1 MKRVAQEVR
10 QKLAQAVWEA
20 REGAPLPGNLFQT
33 PLRAAR
39 DPEVEA
45 VLGVYRAAHSLGFQ
59 LPRVVE
65 AEEQDDREGL
75 RWSPQERSSSSSSC
89 SSSSGSTSSSSC
101 SSSDSS
107 CPSTPEDLKHDERC
121 ESETQEGI
129 HGEEGGVSQCHSR
142 DICPMVVE
150 KEKEEKVTTSSEEAP
165 GEAGDDGGVEG
176 EDEQGEALVEPG
188 GAAVRLPPR
197 LTVQMIPG
205 WILHGRK
212 KKRNSRMKPDP
223 GMQLVARNEFK
234 AYQSK
239 LVRRRNT

>member
-1 MKRVAQEVR
+1 M
-10 QKLAQAVWEA
+10 WEA
-20 REGAPLPGNLFQT
+20 REGAPLPWNLFQT

-45 VLGVYRAAHSLGFQ
+45 VLGVHRIAYSLGLQ
-59 LPRVVE
+59 LPRVVG

-75 RWSPQERSSSSSSC
+75 RRSPQEISSSSSSC
-89 SSSSGSTSSSSC
+89 SSSSGSTSSSSS

-107 CPSTPEDLKHDERC
+107 CLSTPEDLKHDERC

-129 HGEEGGVSQCHSR
+129 QGDEGGVSQCHSR

-150 KEKEEKVTTSSEEAP
+150 EEKVATRSEDAP
-165 GEAGDDGGVEG
+165 GGAGGDGGVDG
-176 EDEQGEALVEPG
+176 EDEQGEAQVEPSG
-188 GAAVRLPPR
+188 VAVRLPPR

>member
-1 MKRVAQEVR
+1 MAQEAR
-10 QKLAQAVWEA
+10 HKLAQAVWEA
-20 REGAPLPGNLFQT
+20 REGAPLPWNLFQT

-45 VLGVYRAAHSLGFQ
+45 VLGVHRVAHSLGFQ
-59 LPRVVE
+59 LPRVVG
-65 AEEQDDREGL
+65 AEEQDDRV
-75 RWSPQERSSSSSSC
+75 RWSPQEISSSSSSC
-89 SSSSGSTSSSSC
+89 SSSSGSTSSSSS

-121 ESETQEGI
+121 EVESQEGI
-129 HGEEGGVSQCHSR
+129 QGGEGGVSQCHSR

-150 KEKEEKVTTSSEEAP
+150 EEKVATRSEEAP
-165 GEAGDDGGVEG
+165 GEAGGDGGVDG
-176 EDEQGEALVEPG
+176 EDEQGEAQMEPSG
-188 GAAVRLPPR
+188 VAVRLPPR

-212 KKRNSRMKPDP
+212 KKRNSRVKSGP
-223 GMQLVARNEFK
+223 GVQLVARNEFK
-234 AYQSK
+234 AYPSK

>member
-1 MKRVAQEVR
+1 MAQEAR
-10 QKLAQAVWEA
+10 HKLAQAVWEA
-20 REGAPLPGNLFQT
+20 REGAPLPWNLFQT

-45 VLGVYRAAHSLGFQ
+45 VLGVHRIAYSLGLQ
-59 LPRVVE
+59 LLWGVG
-65 AEEQDDREGL
+65 ADEQDGREGL
-75 RWSPQERSSSSSSC
+75 RLSPQERSSSSSSC
-89 SSSSGSTSSSSC
+89 SSSSGSTSSSS

-107 CPSTPEDLKHDERC
+107 CPSTPENPKHDERC

-150 KEKEEKVTTSSEEAP
+150 NEKEEKVATRPEEAP
-165 GEAGDDGGVEG
+165 GEAGDDGGVDG
-176 EDEQGEALVEPG
+176 EEEQREAPVGPS

-205 WILHGRK
+205 WVLHGRK
-212 KKRNSRMKPDP
+212 KKRNARMKPDP

>member
-1 MKRVAQEVR
+1 MAQEARHR
-10 QKLAQAVWEA
+10 QAQAVWEA
-20 REGAPLPGNLFQT
+20 REGVPLPWNLFQT

-39 DPEVEA
+39 DLEVEA
-45 VLGVYRAAHSLGFQ
+45 VLGVYSLGLQ
-59 LPRVVE
+59 LHRLVG
-65 AEEQDDREGL
+65 AEGQDDREGP

-89 SSSSGSTSSSSC
+89 SSSSGSTSSSSL
-101 SSSDSS
+101 SSDSS
-107 CPSTPEDLKHDERC
+107 CPSTPDEPKHDERS
-121 ESETQEGI
+121 EFETQEEI
-129 HGEEGGVSQCHSR
+129 HGEEGEVSQCHSR
-142 DICPMVVE
+142 DICPMVVD
-150 KEKEEKVTTSSEEAP
+150 KEKEEKVATRPEEAP
-165 GEAGDDGGVEG
+165 GEAGDDGGVDG
-176 EDEQGEALVEPG
+176 EDEQGEAPVEPS

>member
-1 MKRVAQEVR
+1 MAQEARHR
-10 QKLAQAVWEA
+10 QAQALWEA
-20 REGAPLPGNLFQT
+20 RYGLPLPWNLFQT
-33 PLRAAR
+33 PFSAAR
-39 DPEVEA
+39 DLEVEA
-45 VLGVYRAAHSLGFQ
+45 VLGVFSLG
-59 LPRVVE
+59 LPLHRLVGVE
-65 AEEQDDREGL
+65 GQDGRESP
-75 RWSPQERSSSSSSC
+75 RWSPQERCSRSSSC
-89 SSSSGSTSSSSC
+89 SSSSGSTSSSSST

-107 CPSTPEDLKHDERC
+107 CPSTPEGEHEERGK
-121 ESETQEGI
+121 SETQEEI
-129 HGEEGGVSQCHSR
+129 HGEEGEVSQSHSR

-150 KEKEEKVTTSSEEAP
+150 TEKEGKVSTRSEEAP
-165 GEAGDDGGVEG
+165 GEAADDGGVDG
-176 EDEQGEALVEPG
+176 EEEQREAPVGPS

>member
-1 MKRVAQEVR
+1 MAQEAR
-10 QKLAQAVWEA
+10 HRLAQAVWEA
-20 REGAPLPGNLFQT
+20 REGAPLPWNLFQT

-39 DPEVEA
+39 DLEVEA
-45 VLGVYRAAHSLGFQ
+45 VLGVYSLGLQ
-59 LPRVVE
+59 LHRLVG
-65 AEEQDDREGL
+65 AEGQDDREGL

-150 KEKEEKVTTSSEEAP
+150 KEKEEKVATRSEEAP
-165 GEAGDDGGVEG
+165 GEAGGDGGVDG
-176 EDEQGEALVEPG
+176 EDEQGEAQVEPSG
-188 GAAVRLPPR
+188 VAVRLPPR

-212 KKRNSRMKPDP
+212 KKRNSRVKSGP
-223 GMQLVARNEFK
+223 GVQLVARKEFK
-234 AYQSK
+234 SYPSK
-239 LVRRRNT
+239 LVRRKNT

>member
-10 QKLAQAVWEA
+10 HKLAQAVWEA

-59 LPRVVE
+59 LPREVG

-129 HGEEGGVSQCHSR
+129 QGDEGGVSQCHSR

-150 KEKEEKVTTSSEEAP
+150 EEKVATRSEESP
-165 GEAGDDGGVEG
+165 GGAGGDGGVDG
-176 EDEQGEALVEPG
+176 EDEQGEAQMEPG
-188 GAAVRLPPR
+188 GVAVRLPPR
-197 LTVQMIPG
+197 LTPQMIPG
-205 WILHGRK
+205 WILYGRK
-212 KKRNSRMKPDP
+212 KKRNSRVKSGP
-223 GMQLVARNEFK
+223 GVQLVARREFK
-234 AYQSK
+234 SYPSK
-239 LVRRRNT
+239 LVRRKNT

>member
-1 MKRVAQEVR
+1 MAQEARHR
-10 QKLAQAVWEA
+10 QAQALWEA
-20 REGAPLPGNLFQT
+20 RYGLPLPWNLFQT

-39 DPEVEA
+39 DLEVEA
-45 VLGVYRAAHSLGFQ
+45 VLGVYSLGLQ
-59 LPRVVE
+59 LHRLVG
-65 AEEQDDREGL
+65 AEGQDGRESP
-75 RWSPQERSSSSSSC
+75 RWSPQERCPSSSSSS
-89 SSSSGSTSSSSC
+89 SSSRGSTSSSS

-107 CPSTPEDLKHDERC
+107 CPSTPEVPKHDERC
-121 ESETQEGI
+121 EVETQEEI
-129 HGEEGGVSQCHSR
+129 QGEEGGVSQSHSR

-150 KEKEEKVTTSSEEAP
+150 TEKEGNVSTRSEEAP
-165 GEAGDDGGVEG
+165 GEAGDDGGVNG
-176 EDEQGEALVEPG
+176 EEEQREAPVGPS

-205 WILHGRK
+205 WVLNGRK
-212 KKRNSRMKPDP
+212 KKRNARMKPDP

>member
-1 MKRVAQEVR
+1 MAQEAR
-10 QKLAQAVWEA
+10 HRLAQAVWEA
-20 REGAPLPGNLFQT
+20 REGAPLPWNLFQT

-39 DPEVEA
+39 DLEVEA
-45 VLGVYRAAHSLGFQ
+45 VLGVYSLGLQ
-59 LPRVVE
+59 LHRLVG
-65 AEEQDDREGL
+65 AEGQEDSEGP

-89 SSSSGSTSSSSC
+89 SSSSGSTSSSS

-107 CPSTPEDLKHDERC
+107 CPSTPEDPKHDERC
-121 ESETQEGI
+121 EFETQEEI
-129 HGEEGGVSQCHSR
+129 QGEEGGVSQSHSR

-150 KEKEEKVTTSSEEAP
+150 KEKEEKVSTRSEEAP
-165 GEAGDDGGVEG
+165 GEAGDDGGVDG
-176 EDEQGEALVEPG
+176 EDEQGEAPVEPS

>member
-1 MKRVAQEVR
+1 MAQEARHR
-10 QKLAQAVWEA
+10 QAQALWEA
-20 REGAPLPGNLFQT
+20 RYGLPLPWNLFQT

-45 VLGVYRAAHSLGFQ
+45 VLGVYSVAHRLGFQ
-59 LPRVVE
+59 LPREVG

-75 RWSPQERSSSSSSC
+75 RRSPQERSSSSSSC
-89 SSSSGSTSSSSC
+89 SSSSGSTSSSS

-107 CPSTPEDLKHDERC
+107 CPSTPENLKHDERC

-150 KEKEEKVTTSSEEAP
+150 KEKEEKVSTRSEEAP
-165 GEAGDDGGVEG
+165 GEAGDDGGVDG
-176 EDEQGEALVEPG
+176 EDEQGEAPVEPS

>member
-1 MKRVAQEVR
+1 
-10 QKLAQAVWEA
+10 
-20 REGAPLPGNLFQT
+20 
-33 PLRAAR
+33 
-39 DPEVEA
+39 
-45 VLGVYRAAHSLGFQ
+45 
-59 LPRVVE
+59 
-65 AEEQDDREGL
+65 
-75 RWSPQERSSSSSSC
+75 
-89 SSSSGSTSSSSC
+89 
-101 SSSDSS
+101 
-107 CPSTPEDLKHDERC
+107 
-121 ESETQEGI
+121 
-129 HGEEGGVSQCHSR
+129 
-142 DICPMVVE
+142 MVVE
-150 KEKEEKVTTSSEEAP
+150 KEKEEKVTTSFEEAP

>member
-1 MKRVAQEVR
+1 MAQEAR
-10 QKLAQAVWEA
+10 HRLAQAVWEA
-20 REGAPLPGNLFQT
+20 REGVPLPWNMFQA

-39 DPEVEA
+39 DPRVEA
-45 VLGVYRAAHSLGFQ
+45 VLGVYSAVHRLGLQ
-59 LPRVVE
+59 PPMIVG
-65 AEEQDDREGL
+65 AEEQDEGEGRE
-75 RWSPQERSSSSSSC
+75 WSPQELSPSSSSSS
-89 SSSSGSTSSSSC
+89 SSSSSASSSSS

-107 CPSTPEDLKHDERC
+107 CSSTPEDEHEERGK
-121 ESETQEGI
+121 SETQEEI
-129 HGEEGGVSQCHSR
+129 HGEEGEVSQSHSR

-150 KEKEEKVTTSSEEAP
+150 TEKEEKVSTRSEEAP
-165 GEAGDDGGVEG
+165 GEAGDDGGVNG
-176 EDEQGEALVEPG
+176 EEEQREAPVGPS

-205 WILHGRK
+205 WVLNGRK
-212 KKRNSRMKPDP
+212 KKRNARMKPDP

>member
-1 MKRVAQEVR
+1 MKRVAQEAR
-10 QKLAQAVWEA
+10 HKLAQAVWEA
-20 REGAPLPGNLFQT
+20 REGAPLPWNLFQT

-45 VLGVYRAAHSLGFQ
+45 VLGVHRVAYSLGLQ
-59 LPRVVE
+59 LPWVVG

-75 RWSPQERSSSSSSC
+75 RRSPQERSSSSSSC
-89 SSSSGSTSSSSC
+89 SSSSGSTSSSS

-107 CPSTPEDLKHDERC
+107 CPSTPENLKHDERC

-150 KEKEEKVTTSSEEAP
+150 NEKEEKVSTRSEEAP
-165 GEAGDDGGVEG
+165 GEAADDGGVDG
-176 EDEQGEALVEPG
+176 EEEQREAPVGPS

-205 WILHGRK
+205 WVLHGRK
-212 KKRNSRMKPDP
+212 KKRNARMKPDP